1 MALVSLPSRV
11 WSWVSVCTAHAHQ
24 GAVHGRPRPPRQA
37 STGRSDESGCLGMAV
52 AAGVAVAVAML
63 AGRDVA
69 GVGVATIWLLVGI
82 PPGGCGQQVQ
92 ADGLPPQPRSAQP
105 NGDDGE

>member
-24 GAVHGRPRPPRQA
+24 GAVHGPTEAAA
-37 STGRSDESGCLGMAV
+37 SGVDRAGAMRVGAWGMAV

-69 GVGVATIWLLVGI
+69 GVGVATIWLRWAS
-82 PPGGCGQQVQ
+82 PPGGCRAAGS
-92 ADGLPPQPRSAQP
+92 G
-105 NGDDGE
+105 